1 VPAWRTRGHA
11 AASATLARAVT
22 SGAPPQSLL
31 IIGPA
36 GVGKT
41 TLAMD
46 LAAGLLCRAADPG
59 DRPCGTCIS
68 CRKVEH
74 GNHPDLHRLSPQ
86 GAGREIRIG
95 TAGNPDPGTARALIH
110 ELALS
115 PMEGAV
121 RVAVVE
127 DAGRMNEEAQN
138 ALLKTLEEPP
148 PGTCLVLCAEDEDS
162 LAPTVRS
169 RCARLRIGRVRD
181 ADIEAVLV
189 ERGLAD
195 AGRAAAIARI
205 AGGRPGRAIALATA
219 PEAALTRERIV
230 RELLDLADHGP
241 AERLAAARGLV
252 AAADEMEA
260 ALERALA
267 RETDTVARSDA
278 RAASATPPTSGPP
291 RPDEPD
297 AEPAAGAGAETGEG
311 RVSPAARRRGVLSLA
326 SIWRELARDVAIA
339 GLGGRAELRDVT
351 LLEEV
356 TDRAARIDRAGIER
370 FLALLDRSTASVEQ
384 NANPELVL
392 DVLLLSWPRGRPPT
406 AAPA

>member
-1 VPAWRTRGHA
+1 MIFANLVGHQRPKA
-11 AASATLARAVT
+11 QLSRALARSTVHT
-22 SGAPPQSLL
+22 GYLFSGPP
-31 IIGPA
+31 
-36 GVGKT
+36 GVGKH
-41 TLAMD
+41 
-46 LAAGLLCRAADPG
+46 LAAAEFVRAWLCSETG
-59 DRPCGTCIS
+59 KEPCGHCPS
-68 CRKVEH
+68 CRLA
-74 GNHPDLHRLSPQ
+74 GGSAHPDRFVVTPEDKKKSIGVDQVREFGAWIAQSPAL
-86 GAGREIRIG
+86 GRHKAAIIDPAGSL
-95 TAGNPDPGTARALIH
+95 TMPAA
-110 ELALS
+110 
-115 PMEGAV
+115 
-121 RVAVVE
+121 
-127 DAGRMNEEAQN
+127 N

-148 PGTCLVLCAEDEDS
+148 PGTCLILCAEDEDA

-181 ADIEAVLV
+181 ADIEAVLE

-230 RELLDLADHGP
+230 RELLDLADDGP
-241 AERLAAARGLV
+241 AERLTAARGLFT
-252 AAADEMEA
+252 AADEMDA
-260 ALERALA
+260 ALQRALA

-297 AEPAAGAGAETGEG
+297 AEPAAGAGAEAGEG
-311 RVSPAARRRGVLSLA
+311 RASPAARRRGVLALA
-326 SIWRELARDVAIA
+326 STWRELARDVAVA
-339 GLGGRAELRDVT
+339 GLGGRAELRDMT

-356 TDRAARIDRAGIER
+356 TDCAGRIDRAEIER

-406 AAPA
+406 APPA